1 MALIYVGLL
10 VKQGSS
16 NFIVSCNILF
26 QLVFM
31 QRYIAAPKHNVSY
44 LLKYNTFTEY

>member
-10 VKQGSS
+10 MAQGSF

-31 QRYIAAPKHNVSY
+31 QRYPNASY
-44 LLKYNTFTEY
+44 STKI